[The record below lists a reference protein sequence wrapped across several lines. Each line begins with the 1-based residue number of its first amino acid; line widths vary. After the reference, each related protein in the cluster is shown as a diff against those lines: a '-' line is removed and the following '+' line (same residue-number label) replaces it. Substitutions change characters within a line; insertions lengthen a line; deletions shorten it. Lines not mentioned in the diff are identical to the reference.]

1 MTLWTS
7 VRDAGLVA
15 RFEVLRAIRTWRA
28 MALAV
33 LYVVATAGGAYLFVQ
48 LIHSLES
55 ALAVQLGVP
64 VTDQAGAMLDR
75 LLEGDELREILGE
88 MLGDQALVDDVLR
101 YPVLAIF
108 HLWEGLILIPFFAA
122 SISAESISIDMGSRA
137 LRFEALRTGRLE
149 LVTGRFLGQAA
160 LTAIASVLGIAG
172 TWTIGILFLTG
183 TEPLGLA
190 TALFWLTLRAWAFAL
205 PFVGLGVAFSQW
217 TTSPN
222 WARVMA
228 VGATAGTW
236 VAYGM
241 AHAWIDTRWG
251 LLCDVTLQVLP
262 QGWMQGLWHPAPGW
276 LVSSGVC
283 IALGF
288 ALVAAGYLRFARR
301 DL

>member
-1 MTLWTS
+1 
-7 VRDAGLVA
+7 
-15 RFEVLRAIRTWRA
+15 
-28 MALAV
+28 
-33 LYVVATAGGAYLFVQ
+33 VATAGGAYLFVQ

-64 VTDQAGAMLDR
+64 VTDRAGTMLDQ
-75 LLEGDELREILGE
+75 LLQGGELREILGG
-88 MLGDQALVDDVLR
+88 MLGDEALVDEVLR

-122 SISAESISIDMGSRA
+122 STSAESISIDMASRA

-160 LTAIASVLGIAG
+160 LTALASALGVAG
-172 TWTIGILFLTG
+172 TWAIGMLYLAG
-183 TEPLGLA
+183 TDPVGLA
-190 TALFWLTLRAWAFAL
+190 ASLLWLTVRAWAFAL

-217 TTSPN
+217 TTSAN

-241 AHAWIDTRWG
+241 AWAWIDTRWG
-251 LLCDVTLQVLP
+251 PLCDAVLQVLP
-262 QGWMQGLWHPAPGW
+262 QGWMHGLWRPAPGW
-276 LVSSGVC
+276 VVSSGVC